1 MNDYHRD
8 RRCLSELEELRI
20 AGVSPTD
27 MHSVSELE
35 KVDMEMLVLIK
46 LEYSEPTFLQDALH
60 MNKSI
65 AHLERD
71 ELVFNNDLN
80 DLSTIDR
87 QMDSKG
93 YDQPLSMSTNEEKS
107 AAVIAQLS

>member
-1 MNDYHRD
+1 MNDYHHD
-8 RRCLSELEELRI
+8 RRCLSKLEQVQI

-27 MHSVSELE
+27 MQSVTELQ
-35 KVDMEMLVLIK
+35 KVDMEMMVLK
-46 LEYSEPTFLQDALH
+46 QLEHSEPTFVQGAWH